1 MRRTGQGTYVG
12 GGHQHGRW
20 QHGTRARASASARQR
35 LLNSCPASLLLTLA
49 LSSTSG
55 TIHQTSNG
63 VAFLGYHFH
72 IRAAD
77 VYHRDAS
84 GYRQGWKRS
93 STFSSR
99 RRLSHSGDPIDCTA
113 FGIPL
118 ISDSHPTQ
126 FSQFSPPPPRVPSAF
141 SGCCLPIGS
150 AGVGHREQ
158 SKQHTGVIE

>member
-1 MRRTGQGTYVG
+1 MLVLWYNICELFVKRMEQGTYVG

-20 QHGTRARASASARQR
+20 RHGTRASASASARQR
-35 LLNSCPASLLLTLA
+35 LLNSCPASLLLTLT

-72 IRAAD
+72 IRTAD
-77 VYHRDAS
+77 VYHRDSSAC
-84 GYRQGWKRS
+84 RQGWKRS

-118 ISDSHPTQ
+118 ILILIQLNSLNSHHLPTPVCS
-126 FSQFSPPPPRVPSAF
+126 FRVLRLLPSHW
-141 SGCCLPIGS
+141 L
-150 AGVGHREQ
+150 R
-158 SKQHTGVIE
+158 